1 MAKPIIHLSEFQ
13 FSILKKKVEMEY
25 GLNIHSK
32 NDCLGLSKEIHARTK
47 ENISQSTIYRLF
59 FQLDKH
65 HPYQHTLDTI
75 AAYCGYKSIQSLLN
89 DIHQDKKISE
99 SLGANWNFH
108 EMKHSLL
115 FRCISNQEFLS
126 ITDYLNSTPP
136 SLTTENKCQLGYTI
150 YMALQ
155 HCPKSATQFY
165 KKFHDHPVVRECFFE
180 LMIDP
185 DFNLPYYETGIKL
198 YLSDCQE
205 TNSIQNLQDYIFGN
219 SILARFYF
227 IQNKPLK
234 FKRTYALLQQK
245 KIQQPKQLNQI
256 HLFPQ
261 LRMLALS
268 VLHKYEKLNPIE
280 FSLFVN
286 EIFSQIHLARN
297 KYSVIEKRMACY
309 LILEALLILKCE
321 DELIASFLK
330 PFENDFH
337 FKMKS
342 LRFDQILDS
351 VQPNGL
357 LYRNHLTT

>member
-13 FSILKKKVEMEY
+13 FSALKKKVEMEY
-25 GLNIHSK
+25 GLSIHSK

-75 AAYCGYKSIQSLLN
+75 AAYCGYNSIQSLLN
-89 DIHQDKKISE
+89 DINQDKKISE
-99 SLGANWNFH
+99 SLGANWNFD

-136 SLTTENKCQLGYTI
+136 SLTIENKCQLGYTI

-155 HCPKSATQFY
+155 HCPKNEIQFY
-165 KKFHDHPVVRECFFE
+165 KRFHAHPVVRECFFE

-185 DFNLPYYETGIKL
+185 DFNLPNYETGIQL
-198 YLSDCQE
+198 YLSVCQE
-205 TNSIQNLQDYIFGN
+205 TNSIQKLQDYIFGN
-219 SILARFYF
+219 SILARYYF

-234 FKRTYALLQQK
+234 FKSTFSLLLQKKNQSQK
-245 KIQQPKQLNQI
+245 KYNQI

-268 VLHKYEKLNPIE
+268 ILHEHEKSNPTE
-280 FSLFVN
+280 FTHFAN
-286 EIFSQIHLARN
+286 EIINQIHQTRILF
-297 KYSVIEKRMACY
+297 SVIEKRIG
-309 LILEALLILKCE
+309 IL
-321 DELIASFLK
+321 S
-330 PFENDFH
+330 
-337 FKMKS
+337 
-342 LRFDQILDS
+342 
-351 VQPNGL
+351 
-357 LYRNHLTT
+357 